1 MSLGAIIQ
9 IIVKIKTFIQAHIAL
24 EIRYRISHSRDFS
37 PTDLLNF
44 KVRTTIPIQMIDKP
58 YKLEVT
64 WSSWS
69 R

>member
-9 IIVKIKTFIQAHIAL
+9 TIVKIKTFIQAHTAL

-44 KVRTTIPIQMIDKP
+44 KVRTMVPIQVLDKP
-58 YKLEVT
+58 YKFEVT